1 MKNREKYAEEL
12 LNVACTGKK
21 IAIDKRTMQIRSCAW
36 FPCEHCLFNGY
47 ASCDTKLAEWAE
59 SECIEQPKIS
69 RKGRAFLDYIDNRFK
84 YIARDEDGTLFIF
97 EMKPLKVVAQ
107 KRMNPLLMGGWMY
120 ALNRNMSDF
129 NINFA
134 MVKWSDA
141 EPWNIDDLKK
151 LEVVDSYE

>member
-1 MKNREKYAEEL
+1 MTNREKYVEEL

-21 IAIDKRTMQIRSCAW
+21 IAIDKRTMQIRSCEGLS
-36 FPCEHCLFNGY
+36 CGHCLFSGCGD
-47 ASCDTKLAEWAE
+47 CDMKLAEWTE
-59 SECIEQPKIS
+59 SEYVEPAKIS
-69 RKGRAFLDYIDNRFK
+69 KKDRAFLDYIDNRFK

-97 EMKPLKVVAQ
+97 ETEPLKVVAQ

-129 NINFA
+129 NINFP

-141 EPWNIDDLKK
+141 EPCKIEDLKK
-151 LEVVDSYE
+151 LEVVDEY